1 MQVAGEVYGPVL
13 SCSALRLSTFVS
25 AHAMAVSTADL
36 TLWAT
41 SETMV
46 VAVGIGVVGL
56 SSVEP
61 SDADAEDSKVL
72 LAVSGSSVTCV
83 WYGLTWNSSS
93 SNLRAYLLPSGWSRV
108 W

>member
-61 SDADAEDSKVL
+61 SVVATEPSDADAENSKVL

-83 WYGLTWNSSS
+83 WYDLT
-93 SNLRAYLLPSGWSRV
+93 
-108 W
+108 